1 MTVLSIFFYLE
12 MPYDEK
18 AHAREIKMIKELL
31 NEEVE

>member
-1 MTVLSIFFYLE
+1 